1 MKIKQLF
8 LNPFEEFSERK
19 LFFAG
24 TIGFLLSSYFVY
36 LSGEQFNGFMH
47 FYRPEIAV
55 SFVAVLRVH
64 AYMILAPLALLYIV
78 GLILYTKT
86 RLIDVLN
93 VMLIVPF
100 PLYLMLLLGKLI
112 NQDKFTNEIDEA
124 LKNGDHSL
132 SSIDKGQMI
141 LFGVFGILA
150 LFLLFYQFYLLVKG
164 MNVAVNNKKI
174 WISILFVALYF
185 ILDVGI
191 QFYF

>member
-1 MKIKQLF
+1 MKIRNLF
-8 LNPFEEFSERK
+8 LNPFLDFKERS
-19 LFFAG
+19 LFLVG
-24 TIGFLLSSYFVY
+24 IVGFLLSSYLVY

-47 FYRPEIAV
+47 FYHPEEAV
-55 SFVAVLRVH
+55 SLLAVLKVH
-64 AYMILAPLALLYIV
+64 LYMVLAPF
-78 GLILYTKT
+78 ILFYVMGIILNNKT
-86 RLIDVLN
+86 RIIDVLN
-93 VMLIVPF
+93 VMLIAPF
-100 PLYLMLLLGKLI
+100 PLYLMLLLSKLI
-112 NQDKFTNEIDEA
+112 NQDKFTNEIDKA
-124 LKNGDHSL
+124 LKNGDHTL

-185 ILDVGI
+185 MLDLGI